1 MRKLLPYEHALINE
15 LGITE
20 EEYFAFRKAQ
30 QEYIDPK
37 IGTALDIRNGLE
49 VGTVALILSIVGTV
63 AQVAAALLAPR
74 PEAPDIG
81 GGNRRARDRRFA
93 PRYGFDSVQELAQY
107 GDPVNLVYTNQGTGF
122 NDNPNGGVRVNTSL
136 LWSAVYSYGNA
147 QYLQMMAVI
156 GASDISAIDY
166 NRTAFGSTL
175 TRLFTSGGAW
185 IYARDNGRIL
195 FSDKKLGNDR
205 DPAQQGTALSRTVYD
220 PIVDFNARS
229 EGFSQAYSPSSASE
243 FGITSPIP
251 IKVNVF
257 ARNDEGQIKKQAVNI
272 EASDR
277 GAFWPAFYQAG
288 SRPSI
293 APGTRI
299 VITIAK
305 VKNRRNDNEADDFA
319 DEIRSAAAESI
330 ELGGLYKLG
339 SAKFQVVDIQG
350 DTELDQQNLRFTLE
364 CTDDGTGVGPF
375 EDYQTEDIQ
384 EQEAELEAEQ
394 RRLENLLASLVNERN
409 SIKVTDY
416 FVSDLTGKQQRILQ
430 KLYAAAEEVEDLY
443 DAVVSF
449 RRNKK
454 QMDELVLQAEAGSFD
469 KVVIEFATEVDN
481 HEQHIENLRNNIDAI
496 QEDIADAKGDEDK
509 RKKLREQ
516 KAKVIDQIKSTKKSL
531 KQWRSKLSRA
541 IEEHGVAAGIVADQL
556 ARAQQIVFSPGGIQY
571 VFEGLI
577 QVDRNS
583 FPDINNNDTSASTER
598 KKLRKLVKAFHR
610 LQSQVAAVGQIDQAA
625 YDARVN
631 QLNNSINVVTVQLNN
646 VKNQLKNPN
655 SFNDYLGTKC
665 LVRLHEADYETL
677 SPVDLVHFSL
687 KAKVFMRIQGRA
699 SKYGETD
706 VKKYKD
712 SDNGYKARTAMFRA
726 FYRKLGQSN
735 WQSPNTIF
743 CIRKTYDKESFI
755 PLIFQNPEART
766 KWQFK
771 FEPVFDA
778 PSEAIKAGTA
788 LNFIYLE
795 ARGPVKSAGVFRYRG
810 YSRQPGINNLP
821 PRNHSPYGVDEW
833 TVFSTHA
840 DTSIQYSFDSG
851 PEFRL
856 VTVTE
861 QQLEPLANYPQLYSG
876 MTTLGVNAYSSAGL
890 TNVRNLSA
898 FVTKGKLVR
907 NIELSPASYPSSPNA
922 PSCWAPDI
930 FLDTIL
936 DRTNGIG
943 EYVDASSIDIG
954 SLALAKAFCTKNKYY
969 MDGIIAD
976 KTAWRAFWSE
986 VAPYSLLEL
995 AKIGGKEALI
1005 PAVPTTGDG
1014 TITRNINVAA
1024 LFNQGN
1030 ILEDSYKEDFIDY
1043 GESTQDVIVTIV
1055 YRDQPVNEPFPRN
1068 TSVTVKLK
1076 DTSEALASRRTFD
1089 LSNFVTNRT
1098 QAIHYAM
1105 LLCSQR
1111 RHIRR
1116 AVEFKTFPTEAP
1128 IQPGAYIYVHMEEN
1142 QWNDVH
1148 SGMVLADGSLNIPF
1162 ASESI
1167 NGTFSTLIYRQ
1178 GQTPIKQNIA
1188 YTNGQAPALSAF
1200 PNALFVLGT
1209 AVSGKR
1215 VFRVVEVAME
1225 EEGEVTIR
1233 AVEHPCVEESG
1244 QTKSLIVR
1252 FDTGLYD
1259 IS

>member
-1 MRKLLPYEHALINE
+1 MRKLLPYEHALIKE
-15 LGITE
+15 LGISE

-30 QEYIDPK
+30 QEYIDSK

-49 VGTVALILSIVGTV
+49 VGTVALILSVVGTV

-74 PEAPDIG
+74 PEAPEIG
-81 GGNRRARDRRFA
+81 GGSRRARDRRFA

-293 APGTRI
+293 NPGTRI

-394 RRLENLLASLVNERN
+394 RRLENLLTSLINERN

-449 RRNKK
+449 RRNKR

-469 KVVIEFATEVDN
+469 RVVVEFATEVDN

-496 QEDIADAKGDEDK
+496 QEDIADAKGNET
-509 RKKLREQ
+509 RRRQLREQ
-516 KAKVIDQIKSTKKSL
+516 KAKVIDQIKSAKKSL

-726 FYRKLGQSN
+726 FYRKPGQSN

-755 PLIFQNPEART
+755 PLIFQNPEARA

-778 PSEAIKAGTA
+778 PSEAVKAGTA
-788 LNFIYLE
+788 LNFVYLE
-795 ARGPVKSAGVFRYRG
+795 ARGPVKSAGVFQYRG

-861 QQLEPLANYPQLYSG
+861 QQFKPLANYPQLYSG

-936 DRTNGIG
+936 DRINGIG
-943 EYVDASSIDIG
+943 EYVDASSIDIE
-954 SLALAKAFCTKNKYY
+954 SLALAKAFCIKNRYY

-995 AKIGGKEALI
+995 AKIGGKETLI

-1014 TITRNINVAA
+1014 TITRNINVTA

-1111 RHIRR
+1111 RHVRR

-1178 GQTPIKQNIA
+1178 GQDPIKQNIV

-1215 VFRVVEVAME
+1215 VFRTVEVAME

>member
-1 MRKLLPYEHALINE
+1 
-15 LGITE
+15 
-20 EEYFAFRKAQ
+20 
-30 QEYIDPK
+30 
-37 IGTALDIRNGLE
+37 
-49 VGTVALILSIVGTV
+49 
-63 AQVAAALLAPR
+63 
-74 PEAPDIG
+74 
-81 GGNRRARDRRFA
+81 
-93 PRYGFDSVQELAQY
+93 
-107 GDPVNLVYTNQGTGF
+107 
-122 NDNPNGGVRVNTSL
+122 
-136 LWSAVYSYGNA
+136 
-147 QYLQMMAVI
+147 
-156 GASDISAIDY
+156 
-166 NRTAFGSTL
+166 
-175 TRLFTSGGAW
+175 
-185 IYARDNGRIL
+185 
-195 FSDKKLGNDR
+195 
-205 DPAQQGTALSRTVYD
+205 
-220 PIVDFNARS
+220 
-229 EGFSQAYSPSSASE
+229 
-243 FGITSPIP
+243 
-251 IKVNVF
+251 
-257 ARNDEGQIKKQAVNI
+257 
-272 EASDR
+272 
-277 GAFWPAFYQAG
+277 
-288 SRPSI
+288 
-293 APGTRI
+293 
-299 VITIAK
+299 
-305 VKNRRNDNEADDFA
+305 
-319 DEIRSAAAESI
+319 
-330 ELGGLYKLG
+330 
-339 SAKFQVVDIQG
+339 
-350 DTELDQQNLRFTLE
+350 
-364 CTDDGTGVGPF
+364 
-375 EDYQTEDIQ
+375 
-384 EQEAELEAEQ
+384 
-394 RRLENLLASLVNERN
+394 
-409 SIKVTDY
+409 
-416 FVSDLTGKQQRILQ
+416 
-430 KLYAAAEEVEDLY
+430 
-443 DAVVSF
+443 
-449 RRNKK
+449 
-454 QMDELVLQAEAGSFD
+454 MDELVLQAEAGSFNG
-469 KVVIEFATEVDN
+469 VVTTLATEVSN
-481 HEQHIENLRNNIDAI
+481 HENHIENVRNIIAGI
-496 QEDIADAKGDEDK
+496 QEGIEDN
-509 RKKLREQ
+509 
-516 KAKVIDQIKSTKKSL
+516 KKSGNGNAVQRLRREKDDWVDEIKRAKKAL
-531 KQWRSKLSRA
+531 KKWRDKLATA
-541 IEEHGVAAGIVADQL
+541 IERYGAADGRVADQL
-556 ARAQQIVFSPGGIQY
+556 FKARELVFGQNGIQY
-571 VFEGLI
+571 AFEGLI
-577 QVDRNS
+577 EVNS
-583 FPDINNNDTSASTER
+583 NDFPDLNNPDLKANLER
-598 KKLRKLVKAFHR
+598 RKLRKLVKAFNR
-610 LQSQVAAVGQIDQAA
+610 LESKVAAVGQIDQAA
-625 YDARVN
+625 YDARVT
-631 QLNNSINVVTVQLNN
+631 QLNNSINTVTIQLNN

-655 SFNDYLGTKC
+655 SFNDYLGAKC

-687 KAKVFMRIQGRA
+687 KTKVFMRIQGRA

-706 VKKYKD
+706 VRKYKD

-726 FYRKLGQSN
+726 FYRKPGQSN

-788 LNFIYLE
+788 LNFVYLE
-795 ARGPVKSAGVFRYRG
+795 ARGPVKSAGVFQYRG
-810 YSRQPGINNLP
+810 YSRQPGVNNLP

-840 DTSIQYSFDSG
+840 DTFIQYSFDSG

-936 DRTNGIG
+936 DRANGIG

-954 SLALAKAFCTKNKYY
+954 SLALAKAFCIKNKYY

-995 AKIGGKEALI
+995 AKIGGKETLI
-1005 PAVPTTGDG
+1005 PAVPITGDG
-1014 TITRNINVAA
+1014 TITRNINVTA

-1076 DTSEALASRRTFD
+1076 DTGEALASRRTFD

-1111 RHIRR
+1111 RHVRR

-1178 GQTPIKQNIA
+1178 GQAPIKQNIV

-1215 VFRVVEVAME
+1215 VFRAVEVAME

-1233 AVEHPCVEESG
+1233 AVEHPCIEESG